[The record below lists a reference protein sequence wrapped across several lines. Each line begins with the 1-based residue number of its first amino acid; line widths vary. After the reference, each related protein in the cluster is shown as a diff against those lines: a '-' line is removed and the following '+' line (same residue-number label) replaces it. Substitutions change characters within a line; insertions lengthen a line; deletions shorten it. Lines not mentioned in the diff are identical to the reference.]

1 MRKSASSTGLLAVV
15 QHRAWLSSSRTT
27 LSTSSSTVG
36 AELAPSSTPMLA
48 LCRLVREM
56 KLPRGDRRTFRAGG
70 MEGGEGRRFSFGGE
84 GTKVVDCLGLGGGRE
99 GDPGSCSGCNSS
111 AARLSTTASIPT
123 VSLAAEECAAH
134 TLLVAPKTDSC
145 SSQRVVRLSRPA
157 QRITWTPFRSPR
169 CSLERT
175 CAANL
180 QTSAGSYVRICPNL
194 LPRRPSSPDCARH
207 KRPRARA
214 PAPRHGA

>member
-1 MRKSASSTGLLAVV
+1 MSPCYVEVEVSTDYSITSVKLTLSYRPAVGPSRQMRKSASSTGLLAG
-15 QHRAWLSSSRTT
+15 RSTPSMASSSSRTT

-123 VSLAAEECAAH
+123 VSLAAEECAA
-134 TLLVAPKTDSC
+134 SY
-145 SSQRVVRLSRPA
+145 
-157 QRITWTPFRSPR
+157 
-169 CSLERT
+169 
-175 CAANL
+175 AA
-180 QTSAGSYVRICPNL
+180 G
-194 LPRRPSSPDCARH
+194 
-207 KRPRARA
+207 
-214 PAPRHGA
+214 GAED